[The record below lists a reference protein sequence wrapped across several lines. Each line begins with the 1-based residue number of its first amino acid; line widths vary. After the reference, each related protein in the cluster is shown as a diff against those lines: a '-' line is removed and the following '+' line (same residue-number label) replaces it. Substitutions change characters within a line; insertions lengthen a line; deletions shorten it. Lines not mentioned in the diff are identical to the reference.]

1 MHNSKITFYCYTHFK
16 TRKNQQH
23 QKLCQMINIV
33 TSQYVCVCYV
43 SPSPNC
49 EYNIYSMHKKKN
61 TKQKTYLYS
70 KLQITDSNFKF
81 FLFSQ
86 GTKMELPLW
95 LSKGLYEKKRKV
107 LAVDLPKVYREGW
120 RTVFNADPNVVD
132 LHKMGPYYYGLGSQM
147 LHFDSPENPE
157 IGQTLLQVNN
167 IHKLTSVCLKV
178 KKKKLGTEK
187 RHAVLH
193 AKVVTKR
200 P

>member
-1 MHNSKITFYCYTHFK
+1 MYVYVMYPPALTVSITFTPC
-16 TRKNQQH
+16 
-23 QKLCQMINIV
+23 I
-33 TSQYVCVCYV
+33 
-43 SPSPNC
+43 
-49 EYNIYSMHKKKN
+49 KKKN